1 MKRRVSEPNQ
11 LELKGRLLGKR
22 NATSRELD
30 RPMGLPFLQKAAEGW
45 SDFDERE
52 RTIVE
57 AHRTFGCYG
66 GAGSRSSSNPC
77 VLEPRKLVRV
87 SALVEN
93 IVAERRYIVL
103 GTGSVQ
109 LINAAINSLS
119 PTNASN
125 LAKVAAV
132 APFCSGYK
140 VQIEFVTSL
149 NYPDTLLDEV
159 VFKGKNVKMVYDHIC
174 KHFVLGL

>member
-1 MKRRVSEPNQ
+1 
-11 LELKGRLLGKR
+11 
-22 NATSRELD
+22 
-30 RPMGLPFLQKAAEGW
+30 MGVQEVGVALIP
-45 SDFDERE
+45 
-52 RTIVE
+52 
-57 AHRTFGCYG
+57 
-66 GAGSRSSSNPC
+66 GS

-140 VQIEFVTSL
+140 VQVILFNS
-149 NYPDTLLDEV
+149 
-159 VFKGKNVKMVYDHIC
+159 G
-174 KHFVLGL
+174 